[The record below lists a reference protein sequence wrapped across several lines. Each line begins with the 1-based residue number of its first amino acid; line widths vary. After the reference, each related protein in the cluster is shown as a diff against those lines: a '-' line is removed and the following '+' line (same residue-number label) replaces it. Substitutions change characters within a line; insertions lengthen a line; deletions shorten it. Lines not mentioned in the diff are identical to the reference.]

1 MRYIGFWI
9 VAIVLAACSNSPDS
23 GWKEVNLIDHG
34 IPLTIKAPENL
45 EVERSKLAFQEDI
58 TIKGENG
65 YDLQVFVSDAIV
77 NSTEAAIQNHK
88 ELVSD
93 NPFFSKYIQEDA
105 DGFIYQNQLDS
116 TYTSF
121 GFRYVKLMGGKEY
134 VFQEAMMGTF
144 EEEQIKAMYEG
155 VRNK

>member
-9 VAIVLAACSNSPDS
+9 VVFVLVSCSSAPDS
-23 GWKEVNLIDHG
+23 GWKEVNLIEHG

-65 YDLQVFVSDAIV
+65 YDLQVFISDAIV

-93 NPFFSKYIQEDA
+93 NPFFSQYIQEDP

-116 TYTSF
+116 THTSF

-144 EEEQIKAMYEG
+144 EQDQITAMYEG